1 MSAGI
6 HYFAN
11 HTPVGILG
19 LSQVYAM
26 LRGRAFYA
34 AAGKVVPAYR
44 QRQASIRIFNPQKKH
59 SPLHMKD
66 FYAWFSEDSSVKAL
80 ISKCSPPLW
89 RFCRFS
95 ADFQWL
101 SGVKAWYFNPSQA
114 FTARC
119 ECFVN
124 AFLPMWTL
132 WIQSLH
138 TWKRWK
144 SEENEHCVNGWIL
157 FSGNKLRIYARV
169 KRAFTKQISAL
180 SFGGYER

>member
-1 MSAGI
+1 MDVFSVLKWLLKKRVISPRLAYWSFLELHI
-6 HYFAN
+6 TCINAMERFAIDFPN
-11 HTPVGILG
+11 GSH
-19 LSQVYAM
+19 S
-26 LRGRAFYA
+26 
-34 AAGKVVPAYR
+34 
-44 QRQASIRIFNPQKKH
+44 SIRIFNTQKKH

-114 FTARC
+114 FTERC

-124 AFLPMWTL
+124 ACLPMWTL

-157 FSGNKLRIYARV
+157 FSGNNYV
-169 KRAFTKQISAL
+169 YTRA
-180 SFGGYER
+180 

>member
-124 AFLPMWTL
+124 AFPAHVNTL
-132 WIQSLH
+132 NSKPSHLKALEI
-138 TWKRWK
+138 R
-144 SEENEHCVNGWIL
+144 
-157 FSGNKLRIYARV
+157 R
-169 KRAFTKQISAL
+169 KRAFCEWVNTF
-180 SFGGYER
+180 FGK

>member
-114 FTARC
+114 FTERC

-124 AFLPMWTL
+124 AL
-132 WIQSLH
+132 WMLSCPC
-138 TWKRWK
+138 
-144 SEENEHCVNGWIL
+144 EH
-157 FSGNKLRIYARV
+157 FEFK
-169 KRAFTKQISAL
+169 AFTLESVGNQKKTSIVWMGEYF
-180 SFGGYER
+180 FGK